1 MPPRT
6 VLTATE
12 RALYSRLRQL
22 LNEPGLLRGNV
33 VEMRRRCG
41 KAGCRCAREPA
52 ARHASLYLG
61 LSVHGRRRMVY
72 IPAAWEERVRQWAG
86 CYAEVRRALEELSRR
101 SLERL
106 ERRAE

>member
-22 LNEPGLLRGNV
+22 LNEPGVLRGNL

-41 KAGCRCAREPA
+41 KAACRCAREPA

-72 IPAAWEERVRQWAG
+72 IPAAWEERVRQWVG
-86 CYAEVRRALEELSRR
+86 RYAEVRGTLEQLSRR
-101 SLERL
+101 YLARVEG
-106 ERRAE
+106 RAE